1 VQGFSTEADV
11 LGQIVTGELSM
22 QSRSP
27 IAVQHRRSHLKSIPI
42 GNDNTVTGV
51 DPLHVDASQEQEQSR
66 IRQILGAAA
75 HELRGPLGAIV
86 LFTELLEED
95 TSGQLSV
102 SQKELVSNIHL
113 SSQLVMKLIDD
124 LMDASAVKMTR
135 PNLCLQPVDVVSV
148 VGDCIIL
155 NQGRAERSG
164 IRVSSQCDGQ
174 LPTVKLDRLKILR
187 AINELLRNAIR
198 FSSSGSNVALR
209 TWVEERQVHI
219 TVEDR
224 GSGISPE
231 VLQTLFSPVPKQAHA
246 RLPGERG
253 LGLGLAIVRGI
264 VAAHKGQIRVNSRPG
279 AGSTFTLS
287 LPTDLK

>member
-1 VQGFSTEADV
+1 
-11 LGQIVTGELSM
+11 M

-27 IAVQHRRSHLKSIPI
+27 IASPHRRSHLKSVQI
-42 GNDNTVTGV
+42 GKDNTVTGV
-51 DPLHVDASQEQEQSR
+51 DPLRVDPSQEQERSR
-66 IRQILGAAA
+66 TRQILGAAA

-86 LFTELLEED
+86 FFTELLEEE
-95 TSGQLSV
+95 TAGQLTA
-102 SQKELVSNIHL
+102 SQRELVSNIHL
-113 SSQLVMKLIDD
+113 SSELVMKLVDD
-124 LMDASAVKMTR
+124 LMDASAVRMTR
-135 PNLCLQPVDVVSV
+135 PNLCLEPVDVPSIVE
-148 VGDCIIL
+148 DCITL
-155 NQGRAERSG
+155 NRSRAERSG
-164 IRVSSQCDGQ
+164 ISIWSQYDGPI
-174 LPTVKLDRLKILR
+174 PTMRLARPKILR

-209 TWVEERQVHI
+209 TWVEGRQVHI

-231 VLQTLFSPVPKQAHA
+231 VLQTLFSPVPKQARA

>member
-1 VQGFSTEADV
+1 
-11 LGQIVTGELSM
+11 
-22 QSRSP
+22 
-27 IAVQHRRSHLKSIPI
+27 
-42 GNDNTVTGV
+42 V
-51 DPLHVDASQEQEQSR
+51 DPSQEQERSR

-86 LFTELLEED
+86 FFTELLEEE
-95 TSGQLSV
+95 TAGQLTAN
-102 SQKELVSNIHL
+102 QRELVSNIHL
-113 SSQLVMKLIDD
+113 SSELVMKLVDD
-124 LMDASAVKMTR
+124 LMDASAVRMTR
-135 PNLCLQPVDVVSV
+135 PNLCLEPVDVPSIVE
-148 VGDCIIL
+148 DCITL
-155 NQGRAERSG
+155 NRSRAERG
-164 IRVSSQCDGQ
+164 GVSIWSQYDG
-174 LPTVKLDRLKILR
+174 PIPKMRLARPKILR

>member
-1 VQGFSTEADV
+1 VDSSQPE
-11 LGQIVTGELSM
+11 E
-22 QSRSP
+22 RS
-27 IAVQHRRSHLKSIPI
+27 Q
-42 GNDNTVTGV
+42 T
-51 DPLHVDASQEQEQSR
+51 
-66 IRQILGAAA
+66 RQILGAAA

-198 FSSSGSNVALR
+198 FSSPGSNVVLR
-209 TWVEERQVHI
+209 VSIQGRQVHI
-219 TVEDR
+219 TVEDQ
-224 GSGISPE
+224 GPGISPE
-231 VLQTLFSPVPKQAHA
+231 VLKALFSPFRKYGSA

-264 VAAHKGQIRVNSRPG
+264 VVAHKGRIRVNSRLG
-279 AGSTFTLS
+279 VGSAFTLS